1 VFTVSSFGV
10 VYASIT
16 TLQQVDL
23 KKIIAYSS
31 VGHMGVVTIGIFC
44 FNQNGLLGAVLLMI
58 GHGVVSSAL
67 FLLVGMLYDRFKTR
81 VIKYYGGLV
90 HTMPLFSICFVLFT
104 LGNIGL
110 PSTSNFVGELLIV
123 VACFAFN
130 T

>member
-1 VFTVSSFGV
+1 
-10 VYASIT
+10 
-16 TLQQVDL
+16 
-23 KKIIAYSS
+23 
-31 VGHMGVVTIGIFC
+31 MGVVTIGIFC